1 MGCQFSLL
9 RSPKEACEKIL
20 PNCLNGEVDT
30 DHYSAGISTGRKA
43 VRREDYIKQ
52 LIVLNKKYFK
62 S

>member
-1 MGCQFSLL
+1 L